1 MNNRKIKFALV
12 GCGRIAQRHIE
23 AIRRLHQVAVLSDV
37 VDTNPVLSRT
47 VADETKAT
55 GHLCLNSMLAASKAD
70 VVILTTPSGLH
81 ADQAIKIAKSGRH
94 VITEK
99 PMALRWSDGL
109 HMVEACK
116 KAMVHLFVV
125 KQNRF
130 KASVQLVK
138 KAIDQ
143 GRFGKIYMV
152 NINVFWTRPQSYFD
166 SADWRG
172 TKSLDGGALLNQ
184 ASHYVDL
191 LTWLFGPV
199 RCLNAYT
206 ATLGRNIEVE
216 DTAVVNLAWESGA
229 LGSLN
234 TTMLTYPKNIE
245 ASMTVIGEKG
255 TLKLGGAALDDVLHW
270 QFADWFEEDSL
281 IQNGLNKS
289 LSTNMEGHLSYYEH
303 VIEALCHGKTEV
315 IDGTEGLKSLEIL
328 AAAYL
333 SARDGKQVNLPL
345 SR

>member
-1 MNNRKIKFALV
+1 MYNRKIKFALV
-12 GCGRIAQRHIE
+12 GCGRIAQSHIE
-23 AIRRLHQVAVLSDV
+23 AIRCLHQVAVLSDV

-55 GHLCLNSMLAASKAD
+55 WHLCLNSMLAASKAD

-94 VITEK
+94 VVTEK

-109 HMVEACK
+109 NMVEACK

-172 TKSLDGGALLNQ
+172 TKNLDGGTLLNQ

-199 RCLNAYT
+199 RCLNAHT

-216 DTAVVNLAWESGA
+216 DTAVVNLEWESGA

-234 TTMLTYPKNIE
+234 TTMLTYPK
-245 ASMTVIGEKG
+245 K
-255 TLKLGGAALDDVLHW
+255 
-270 QFADWFEEDSL
+270 
-281 IQNGLNKS
+281 
-289 LSTNMEGHLSYYEH
+289 
-303 VIEALCHGKTEV
+303 
-315 IDGTEGLKSLEIL
+315 
-328 AAAYL
+328 
-333 SARDGKQVNLPL
+333 P
-345 SR
+345 